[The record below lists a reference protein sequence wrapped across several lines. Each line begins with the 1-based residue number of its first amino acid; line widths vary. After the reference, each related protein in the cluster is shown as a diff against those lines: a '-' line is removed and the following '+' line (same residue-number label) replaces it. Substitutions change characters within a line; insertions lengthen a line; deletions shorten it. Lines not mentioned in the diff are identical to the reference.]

1 MINLSRILKSNGL
14 IFLQVPYSIKKPFDF
29 IVIDHLTNFSKHGFR
44 FLIENSKLEILQLSS
59 NILTNEIVC
68 VAKKKNI
75 SRKNK
80 VRDLF
85 NKFYNNIVY
94 INNYVSFLKN
104 LDKSKKI
111 IIYTA
116 GNSGIFSAFNITN
129 WQGFFIDDDKS
140 KQNKKYFNKLVL
152 KAKKISDDQLVL
164 LPFKSEAALNMI
176 KKNKYLSKENTIFY
190 YD

>member
-68 VAKKKNI
+68 VAKKI
-75 SRKNK
+75 LVENK

-94 INNYVSFLKN
+94 INNYVSFLRN
-104 LDKSKKI
+104 LDESRK
-111 IIYTA
+111 
-116 GNSGIFSAFNITN
+116 
-129 WQGFFIDDDKS
+129 
-140 KQNKKYFNKLVL
+140 
-152 KAKKISDDQLVL
+152 
-164 LPFKSEAALNMI
+164 
-176 KKNKYLSKENTIFY
+176 
-190 YD
+190 